1 MLLLRQDTDFMSGKM
16 VRKDLSLLVVGA
28 GAIGGITAA
37 LLKKNGFD
45 VEIVA
50 KYDEYASLISGPGL
64 EISGACGDFTISL
77 PAYSSLADVKEK
89 KDLVLHATKA
99 TEMIQA
105 AEQIRGVLKDNGF
118 VISMQNGIC
127 EDDLAEVLGKERV
140 IGCITGWG
148 ATMESQG
155 KLTMTSTGDFILGY
169 PDRESDEYLQ
179 NVAEILSEVVPAK
192 VTDNIMGHLY
202 SKLIINA
209 CITSLGAICG
219 LYLGEM
225 LSIRKVR
232 RIFIEIIRE
241 AVAVAD
247 LMNIK
252 IEVFGGKMDFRK
264 FIEGDN
270 KVADLRRHAMIR
282 IIGFKYRQLKSSS
295 LQSIERGK
303 PTEVDYFNGYIV
315 KNARRFNITVPVN
328 SAVLNMVHEI
338 ELNIRSISAWNF
350 DDPVFEK
357 FNS

>member
-1 MLLLRQDTDFMSGKM
+1 MQRIMES
-16 VRKDLSLLVVGA
+16 KDLSILVVGA

-37 LLKKNGFD
+37 LLKKNGFN

-50 KYDEYASLISGPGL
+50 KHPDYASMISSQGL
-64 EISGACGDFTISL
+64 EISGVCGDFTICL
-77 PAYSSLADVKEK
+77 PAYSSVSEVKEK

-105 AEQIRGVLKDNGF
+105 AEQIKEVLKDSGF

-127 EDDLAEVLGKERV
+127 EDDLAEVLGKEKV
-140 IGCITGWG
+140 IGCVTGWG

-155 KLTMTSTGDFILGY
+155 RLIMTSTGDFILGY
-169 PDRESDEYLQ
+169 PGREPDDNL
-179 NVAEILSEVVPAK
+179 NRIAGVMAEVVPVK

-202 SKLIINA
+202 AKLIINA

-247 LMNIK
+247 QMKIK
-252 IEVFGGKMDFRK
+252 IEIFGGKLDFRK

-282 IIGFKYRQLKSSS
+282 IIGFKYRKLKSSS

-303 PTEVDYFNGYIV
+303 LTEVDYFNGYIV
-315 KNARRFNITVPVN
+315 KNASRFNVPVPVN
-328 SAVLNMVHEI
+328 TAVLNMVHEI
-338 ELNIRSISAWNF
+338 ELKKRSISAWNF

-357 FNS
+357 FSF